1 MAGMQRTL
9 VIIKPD
15 GVQRSLVG
23 AILERFER
31 RGLQIAALRL
41 MQVPRELA
49 ERHYGEHRG
58 KGFFEGVVSYMSSSP
73 VVVAVL
79 EGPNAV
85 AVVRATMGATNAA
98 DAAPGTIRGDLALE
112 IGRNLVHG
120 SDSPESSAREIE
132 LFFRPEDLVS
142 YERAVAPWI
151 AAG

>member
-1 MAGMQRTL
+1 MAQTQRTL

-23 AILERFER
+23 AILGRFEQ
-31 RGLQIAALRL
+31 RGLQIVALRL
-41 MQVPRELA
+41 MQVSRELA

-73 VVVAVL
+73 VVVAAL

-85 AVVRATMGATNAA
+85 AVVRSTMGATNAA
-98 DAAPGTIRGDLALE
+98 DAAPGTIRGDMALE

-132 LFFRPEDLVS
+132 LFFRAEDLVS
-142 YERAVAPWI
+142 YQRAVAPWI
-151 AAG
+151 SEG